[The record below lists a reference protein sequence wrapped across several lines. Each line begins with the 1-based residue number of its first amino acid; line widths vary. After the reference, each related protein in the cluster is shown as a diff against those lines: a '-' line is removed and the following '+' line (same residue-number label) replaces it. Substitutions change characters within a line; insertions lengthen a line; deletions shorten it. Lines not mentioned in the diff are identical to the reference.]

1 MKRSRIG
8 FWMLLILLVLGLL
21 VTWAMGRFHEPIAG
35 ELEAAAEHALS
46 GSWERATLLARFA
59 REDWDKR
66 QWFRA
71 WFADHN
77 PIEEIDADFARL
89 EIWAEKDDAL
99 SFAAGCAELAR
110 KIRAMGEAHGLM
122 LENIL

>member
-1 MKRSRIG
+1 MRRSRIG
-8 FWMLLILLVLGLL
+8 LWLLLILLGLGLL
-21 VTWAMGRFHEPIAG
+21 VTWAMERFHEPVAG
-35 ELEAAAEHALS
+35 ELEAAADHAMS
-46 GSWERATLLARFA
+46 GSWERAALLARFA
-59 REDWDKR
+59 REDWEKR

-77 PIEEIDADFARL
+77 PIEEIDGDFARL
-89 EIWAEKDDAL
+89 EIWSAEKDTL

-110 KIRAMGEAHGLM
+110 KIRAMGEAHSLA